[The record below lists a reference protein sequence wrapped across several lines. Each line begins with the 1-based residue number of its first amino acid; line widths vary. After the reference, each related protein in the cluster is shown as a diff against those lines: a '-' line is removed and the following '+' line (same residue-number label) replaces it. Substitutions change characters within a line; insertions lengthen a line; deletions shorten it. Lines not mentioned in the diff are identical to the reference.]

1 MKNYYSI
8 LQIPRSASQKDIKNK
23 TKNLFEQIKN
33 SNATGQQ
40 KEELSLQVLEA
51 YKFLY
56 DYHKRKKLDD
66 YLDSKYK
73 IVDKNKSNLNNPLQE
88 LDILLSDFGLPID
101 LNNNKKSYFYSSS
114 SVTSSKLDKDGNVIS
129 STKEY
134 INNNGKKDKKEFKNI
149 TPKNDIIKSFK
160 IKPITFIL

>member
-33 SNATGQQ
+33 SDASTQQ
-40 KEELSLQVLEA
+40 KEGLSLQVLEA
-51 YKFLY
+51 YKFLA

-66 YLDSKYK
+66 FLDSKYK
-73 IVDKNKSNLNNPLQE
+73 IVDENDSNINDVNDTFKE
-88 LDILLSDFGLPID
+88 INMLLSDFGLPVD
-101 LNNNKKSYFYSSS
+101 LNNKKKSYFYSSS
-114 SVTSSKLDKDGNVIS
+114 SVTTSKLDKNGNIIS
-129 STKEY
+129 NTKEY
-134 INNNGKKDKKEFKNI
+134 INDNGKKDKKEFKN
-149 TPKNDIIKSFK
+149 NIKSFK

>member
-8 LQIPRSASQKDIKNK
+8 LQIPRSSSQKDIKNK

-51 YKFLY
+51 YKFLS

-73 IVDKNKSNLNNPLQE
+73 IVDKNDSNLNNPLQE

>member
-1 MKNYYSI
+1 MKNYYSVM
-8 LQIPRSASQKDIKNK
+8 QIPRSASHKDIKEK
-23 TKNLFEQIKN
+23 AKDLFDQIKN

-51 YKFLY
+51 YKFLS
-56 DYHKRKKLDD
+56 DYHKRKKLDN

-73 IVDKNKSNLNNPLQE
+73 IIDKSDINIDNSMNE
-88 LDILLSDFGLPID
+88 LDILLQEFGLPIN

-114 SVTSSKLDKDGNVIS
+114 SVTSSKLDKDGNIIS
-129 STKEY
+129 NTKEFT
-134 INNNGKKDKKEFKNI
+134 NNNGKKDKKEFKNV
-149 TPKNDIIKSFK
+149 TSKNDVIKSFK